1 MLSEFGHSKACR
13 IKACRRYL
21 VSSIDEPNKLISMLT
36 RSATFPQDKLKEIIV
51 APNHQRVEK
60 LLSFVEQASSTVM
73 EDFLSALSHSGYHE
87 QEELINSTKTHDK
100 AGNSYV
106 YL

>member
-1 MLSEFGHSKACR
+1 MSMLS
-13 IKACRRYL
+13 
-21 VSSIDEPNKLISMLT
+21 
-36 RSATFPQDKLKEIIV
+36 RSATFPQDKLKEINV

-60 LLSFVEQASSTVM
+60 LLTFVEQASSAVID
-73 EDFLSALSHSGYHE
+73 DFLSALSDSGYHE

-100 AGNSYV
+100 AGTSHI